1 MSCVAGNTLRLLVTT
16 HVCGGTI
23 LTAMPYRHSTLIAAN
38 ISMFLVLIVSRRSSL
53 TSHRRPT
60 SSSRQT
66 VPISHFGEIILCPVD
81 KFVEI
86 GNQSLLLIIILFGF
100 ASGFFVV
107 VVNNNFIINLS
118 KREKA

>member
-1 MSCVAGNTLRLLVTT
+1 M
-16 HVCGGTI
+16 
-23 LTAMPYRHSTLIAAN
+23 
-38 ISMFLVLIVSRRSSL
+38 
-53 TSHRRPT
+53 
-60 SSSRQT
+60 
-66 VPISHFGEIILCPVD
+66 PISHFGEIILCPVD